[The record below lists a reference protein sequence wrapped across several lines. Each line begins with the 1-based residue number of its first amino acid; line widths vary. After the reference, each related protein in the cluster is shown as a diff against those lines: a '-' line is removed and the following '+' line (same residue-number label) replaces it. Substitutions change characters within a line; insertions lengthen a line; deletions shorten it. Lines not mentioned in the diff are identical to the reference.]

1 MTDVNLV
8 QNAPIQ
14 PTAFIGREEDLA
26 KLSSMLG
33 DAYCR
38 LMTITGPGG
47 IGKTRLAL
55 QAASDAADYFRD
67 GIYFVSLLAVN
78 SPDTLITAIID
89 AIKLVLQGHDD
100 PMSQLLRHLRNKQL
114 LLILD
119 NFEHLVPGVEVLL
132 ALLEN
137 APESKLLITSR
148 EVLNLRQEWV
158 LPISGM
164 AFPDNQHVD
173 HAENFAAVKLFM
185 ECARRI
191 RPDFSLEGERAAVAH
206 ICQIVEGVPL
216 AIELAASWLKSLPCT
231 AIASEIQRNLDFLDT
246 KLRDFPAR
254 HRSIRA
260 VFDHSWSLLSAH
272 EQSTFSRLA
281 IFRGGFQRA
290 AAAEIANTSL
300 TDLSALI
307 DKSLIRIESDG
318 RYQMHELL
326 RQLTEEKLAQQP
338 DLQRA
343 LHAQHCNYY
352 AAFLEQRAHK
362 SLSGGAAITVHDE
375 LLQDADNIAMAWDY
389 ALEQKNEPLIDR
401 FLVPLY
407 HLYNEQNRYY
417 DGERLFR
424 RALAALE
431 ELGSEYTLTQA
442 RASLC
447 MALCLQYLTR
457 YDEAEVYAQSCLPL
471 LEAHGAM
478 WELRNAES
486 CLANI
491 AYSRG
496 DYTAAQHH
504 FERVRELLKAGEDPS
519 ALVIALSR
527 LSDLAAVRGD
537 YEAARQFL
545 SESVA
550 ELGETGSSRS
560 RIRFLITLGDIEHKI
575 GNYEKAEA
583 HFEAA
588 LALSRSSEN
597 TITHAISLTSLA
609 RVAYAT
615 GAFGQAETRCR
626 ESITLF
632 EEIRHLWGKAFALV
646 HLARVAMALERFDDA
661 HQYLYDATAIAEST
675 GSQWLKSVC
684 YYHQGWLDLSLGK
697 KNNAA
702 GELHRAL
709 TIAVEVNTDPLILDI
724 LGIVAE
730 LAAALSERAW
740 AVSLCAYVCANVH
753 SEFATRAR
761 ATAVLKQFKAQSEQP
776 PTLQLS
782 TVTEAALAALEN
794 GFESVE
800 PPFAVT
806 SGSASGADA
815 PLDSLTEREK
825 EILLLLADGH
835 SNQTIADRLF
845 LGLGTVKA
853 HNHNIFSKLGVNN
866 RVQAIA
872 RARELQ
878 LI

>member
-1 MTDVNLV
+1 MTEVKRIY
-8 QNAPIQ
+8 NAPIQ

-26 KLSSMLG
+26 KLGSMLT
-33 DAYCR
+33 DNYCR
-38 LMTITGPGG
+38 LMTVTGPGG

-55 QAASDAADYFRD
+55 QAAYNSVDAFRD
-67 GIYFVSLLAVN
+67 GAYFVPLLAVN
-78 SPDTLITAIID
+78 SSDALITAVIE
-89 AIKLVLQGHDD
+89 AVRFVLQGHDD
-100 PMSQLLRHLRNKQL
+100 PSPQLLRHLRDKQL

-132 ALLEN
+132 TILES
-137 APESKLLITSR
+137 APQVKFLITSR

-158 LPISGM
+158 LPLSGM
-164 AFPDNQHVD
+164 AFPDHQHID
-173 HAENFAAVKLFM
+173 TAENFAAVKLFV
-185 ECARRI
+185 ECARRM
-191 RPDFSLEGERAAVAH
+191 RPDFSLEEERAGVAH

-216 AIELAASWLKSLPCT
+216 AIELAASWLKSLPC
-231 AIASEIQRNLDFLDT
+231 ASIASEIQRNLDFLDT

-260 VFDHSWSLLSAH
+260 VFDHSWSLLSPH
-272 EQSTFSRLA
+272 EQSTFSCLA
-281 IFRGGFQRA
+281 IFRGGFQREA
-290 AAAEIANTSL
+290 AAAIAGASL
-300 TDLSALI
+300 ADLSALI
-307 DKSLIRIESDG
+307 DKSLIRIESSG
-318 RYQMHELL
+318 RYQIHELL
-326 RQLTEEKLAQQP
+326 RQLTEEKLAQQA
-338 DLQRA
+338 DLKRA
-343 LHAQHCNYY
+343 LRDQHANYY
-352 AAFLEQRAHK
+352 ADFLERRAHR
-362 SLSGGAAITVHDE
+362 LSGGATGTFYEDLVRE
-375 LLQDADNIAMAWDY
+375 ADNIAMAWDY
-389 ALEQKNEPLIDR
+389 ALEQANERLIDR

-417 DGERLFR
+417 DGERIFR
-424 RALAALE
+424 RALTRLA
-431 ELGSEYTLTQA
+431 ELGHLYNLTQA

-447 MALCLQYLTR
+447 LALCLQYLTR
-457 YDEAEVYAQSCLPL
+457 YDEAEVFVEKCFPV
-471 LEAHGAM
+471 LEQHGEKWA
-478 WELRNAES
+478 LRNAES

-496 DYTAAQHH
+496 DYAAAQRH
-504 FERVRELLKAGEDPS
+504 FERVRGLLTAGEDPS
-519 ALVIALSR
+519 ALIIALSR
-527 LSDLAAVRGD
+527 LSDLATVRGD

-588 LALSRSSEN
+588 LSLSRSSEN
-597 TITHAISLTSLA
+597 TMTHAISLTSLA

-615 GAFGQAETRCR
+615 GAYARAEALCQ

-632 EEIRHLWGKAFALV
+632 EEVRHLWGKAFALA

-661 HQYLYDATAIAEST
+661 QPYLNDATTIAERT
-675 GSQWLKSVC
+675 GSQWLKALC

-697 KNNAA
+697 NNSAA
-702 GELHRAL
+702 GELHKAL
-709 TIAVEVNTDPLILDI
+709 NIAAEVNTDPLILDI

-730 LAAALSERAW
+730 LAKASGDRAW

-753 SEFATRAR
+753 TEFATRTKASGVLHQLKTQPEQTPDIPLSEV
-761 ATAVLKQFKAQSEQP
+761 TAAV
-776 PTLQLS
+776 
-782 TVTEAALAALEN
+782 LAALES
-794 GFESVE
+794 GFDSAE
-800 PPFAVT
+800 PPFLAT
-806 SGSASGADA
+806 SRPVSGAENA
-815 PLDSLTEREK
+815 VDSLTERER

-835 SNQTIADRLF
+835 SNQTIADQLY

-866 RVQAIA
+866 RVQAIT
-872 RARELQ
+872 RARELR